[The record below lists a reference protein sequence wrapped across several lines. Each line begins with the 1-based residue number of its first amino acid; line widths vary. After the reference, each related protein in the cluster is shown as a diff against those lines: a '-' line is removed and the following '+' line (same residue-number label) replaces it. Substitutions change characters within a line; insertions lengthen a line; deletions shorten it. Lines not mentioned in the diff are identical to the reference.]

1 MPKKSESGKKSVEEK
16 KEKIASKKISAPEFE
31 KMVLDL
37 AEQNLTSEKI
47 GEALRKQGIH
57 PKEHGKKI
65 SGILKEKGKYTN
77 PDIKN
82 VEKNLEKVLK
92 HIEKNKQDKKAVRE
106 KDRIFAQLRILK
118 KHFQV
123 Q

>member
-1 MPKKSESGKKSVEEK
+1 MPKKSESGKKGVEEK

-37 AEQNLTSEKI
+37 AEKNLTSEKI

-65 SGILKEKGKYTN
+65 SRILKEKGKYTN